1 MNWIL
6 KNKKLYKKLFILSL
20 AIYIFCIF
28 VDQQKTLD
36 SYASRKEYYQDQIQ
50 EQKDYNES
58 LLSLKENINSPEYI
72 EQIAREKLD
81 MYLPNEKVYIDVGN

>member
-1 MNWIL
+1 M
-6 KNKKLYKKLFILSL
+6 KKLIKKLFILGL

-28 VDQQKTLD
+28 VGQQKTLD